1 MLSDSERIAEL
12 NLWAKMFNLD
22 LVCWIA
28 AEGEYAPYRFKGT
41 INGVTQHMQ
50 TIKLENL
57 ENLIHS
63 FASGRPE
70 RTIGDDLRDAIAKRD
85 GK

>member
-22 LVCWIA
+22 LECWIDA
-28 AEGEYAPYRFKGT
+28 GEYAPYRFKGVV
-41 INGVTQHMQ
+41 NGVSQGMRTVS
-50 TIKLENL
+50 LDNL
-57 ENLIHS
+57 ESLIHS

-85 GK
+85 DR